1 MKEFL
6 ASFVEKIFHPLL
18 MPLYG
23 MALPFLYTDVY
34 FVSLSQSFRFFL
46 LIATAT
52 FILPTM
58 IDIFLQMA
66 KEKWSR
72 PNQAVLRLIP
82 YIVSALF
89 ALFLIYFFSRIGV
102 PLWYLGLL
110 LASTVVVLATAIF
123 SFFGNVSQ
131 ILLGIGG
138 ILGAM
143 MCVCYFVKGENP
155 FVLFIFLF
163 LAGGLVGSLQ
173 LSSGKYSKA
182 QVYVGFLA
190 GWLLSFAT
198 VFLSLYLFYLLN

>member
-6 ASFVEKIFHPLL
+6 ASLVEKIFHPLL

-34 FVSLSQSFRFFL
+34 FVSISQSFRFFL

-52 FILPTM
+52 FILPITT
-58 IDIFLQMA
+58 DIFLRMA
-66 KEKWSR
+66 KERWPHLS
-72 PNQAVLRLIP
+72 QAVLRLIP

-89 ALFLIYFFSRIGV
+89 TLFLIYFFFQIGV

-110 LASTVVVLATAIF
+110 LASMVVILATAILN
-123 SFFGNVSQ
+123 FFWKVSQ

-138 ILGAM
+138 ILGAT

-173 LSSGKYSKA
+173 LSSGKYSKI
-182 QVYVGFLA
+182 QVYVAFLT
-190 GWLLSFAT
+190 GWILSFAS
-198 VFLSLYLFYLLN
+198 VFLFLYLIYLLN

>member
-6 ASFVEKIFHPLL
+6 ASLVEKIFHPLL

-34 FVSLSQSFRFFL
+34 FVSISQSFRFFL

-52 FILPTM
+52 FILPITTA
-58 IDIFLQMA
+58 IFLRMA
-66 KEKWSR
+66 KERWPHLS
-72 PNQAVLRLIP
+72 QAVLRLIP

-89 ALFLIYFFSRIGV
+89 TLFLIYFFFQIGV

-110 LASTVVVLATAIF
+110 LASMVVILATAILN
-123 SFFGNVSQ
+123 FFWKVSQ

-138 ILGAM
+138 ILGAT

-173 LSSGKYSKA
+173 LSSGKYSKI
-182 QVYVGFLA
+182 QVYVAFLT
-190 GWLLSFAT
+190 GWILSFAS
-198 VFLSLYLFYLLN
+198 VFLFLYLIYLLN